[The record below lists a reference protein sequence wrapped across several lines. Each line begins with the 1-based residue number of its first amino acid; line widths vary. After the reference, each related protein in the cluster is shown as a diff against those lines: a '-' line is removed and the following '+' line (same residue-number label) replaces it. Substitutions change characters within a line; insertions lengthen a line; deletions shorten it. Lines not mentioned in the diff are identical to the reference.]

1 CSSDADAEVRE
12 STFRAMGA
20 VLRCVGEQA
29 ARRLFDIRKAIT
41 ENFEKLREE
50 VGDKAA
56 PEIIRLH
63 GASEKPKPSQSSTA
77 SARVS
82 FASVGTRAVQPVS
95 RAPARPLSSTSR
107 PSAVASKTVN
117 RTAAVPSTV
126 VTTNR
131 AMTKPTTAP
140 KRPNV
145 VTATA
150 ARQNSMLNA
159 GFFNLMGIDELSEAV
174 IAGKLWFLKLWQN
187 CFSYHRFIEGAAR
200 KWESQC
206 IYDAQQNI
214 TDEYSVLRIVYVSAP
229 VRAPLSTRP
238 TPSSTPRPFSSS
250 TKLGAPQSVAAAR
263 APVRKVLAPNV
274 VRTSTG
280 SCKPA
285 ANGPVKI
292 IGNSKSISAP
302 VVESEEGPPKIKT
315 GLPRSNSGYNVCHR
329 RCKLKTSVDR
339 LYVWYD
345 TGKKRVNITAGGVN
359 SHQSS
364 IMKADSREASVQ
376 SSVKSEVWNNL
387 APPPEAATL
396 ARTKM
401 PKLLTVG
408 PRENYPDD
416 FLDTVDRI
424 GTICD
429 CLDKL
434 ECLCY
439 HLKKDGK
446 RKQTNW
452 LRAAEAFK
460 QYGEGLMTPEVAAV
474 FLRAAQKF
482 SQISTLYQHVMET
495 IEQQF
500 RNPLHDFNQKNVKTV
515 KESLKKLDH
524 CAKIMMSS
532 KTKAERK
539 PEDLEARIAAE
550 VTQKVHE
557 ETFKSTKESVLKFL
571 ESTCFFETA
580 ASAFVSADK
589 ELNDKAHQAIL
600 KIIYTY

>member
-1 CSSDADAEVRE
+1 TDAVCGGLTKPNPQSRAQTALFVARLLSRHNSCTVPVEALKQITPDLVKCSSDADAEVRE

-29 ARRLFDIRKAIT
+29 ARRLFGEVSEDKLKMSKIT

-63 GASEKPKPSQSSTA
+63 GASAKPKPSQSSTA

-131 AMTKPTTAP
+131 AVSKPTTAP
-140 KRPNV
+140 RRPNV

-150 ARQNSMLNA
+150 ARQN
-159 GFFNLMGIDELSEAV
+159 
-174 IAGKLWFLKLWQN
+174 
-187 CFSYHRFIEGAAR
+187 
-200 KWESQC
+200 
-206 IYDAQQNI
+206 
-214 TDEYSVLRIVYVSAP
+214 TP

-238 TPSSTPRPFSSS
+238 TLSSTPRPFSSS